1 MKSGKILLAG
11 IAGAGAIL
19 LLNAPFAMA
28 AEAAAAAASG
38 GITSP
43 IAQSAL
49 FISAAFAMAIGVM
62 APVKGQSKAVV
73 AACEGMARNPG
84 VAGKLMTTMILGLA
98 MMESLAIYVLV
109 VALILLLANP
119 FL

>member
-19 LLNAPFAMA
+19 LLNAPLAMA
-28 AEAAAAAASG
+28 AEAAATG
-38 GITSP
+38 GGVTSP
-43 IAQSAL
+43 IAQSVL
-49 FISAAFAMAIGVM
+49 FISAAFAMAIGVI
-62 APVKGQSKAVV
+62 APVTGQSKAVV

>member
-11 IAGAGAIL
+11 LAGAGAIL
-19 LLNAPFAMA
+19 LLNAPLAMA
-28 AEAAAAAASG
+28 NEAAAAATG

-43 IAQSAL
+43 IAQSVL
-49 FISAAFAMAIGVM
+49 FISAAFAMAIGVI
-62 APVKGQSKAVV
+62 APVTGQSKAVV

-119 FL
+119 FI

>member
-11 IAGAGAIL
+11 LAGAGAIL
-19 LLNAPFAMA
+19 LLNAPLAMA
-28 AEAAAAAASG
+28 NEAAVAVG
-38 GITSP
+38 GGVTSP
-43 IAQSAL
+43 IAQSVL
-49 FISAAFAMAIGVM
+49 FISAAFAMAIGVI
-62 APVKGQSKAVV
+62 APVTGQSKAVV

>member
-1 MKSGKILLAG
+1 MKSGKMILAG
-11 IAGAGAIL
+11 LAGAGVL
-19 LLNAPFAMA
+19 LINTPLAMA
-28 AEAAAAAASG
+28 AEAAASG
-38 GITSP
+38 GSETSP
-43 IAQSAL
+43 IALAAL
-49 FISAAFAMAIGVM
+49 FISAAFAIAIGVI
-62 APVKGQSKAVV
+62 APATGQGKAVV

-98 MMESLAIYVLV
+98 MMESLAIYALV

>member
-1 MKSGKILLAG
+1 MLSRKMILAG
-11 IAGAGAIL
+11 LAGAGVL
-19 LLNAPFAMA
+19 LVNTPLAMA
-28 AEAAAAAASG
+28 SEAAAATGGSG
-38 GITSP
+38 TSP
-43 IAQSAL
+43 IALAAL
-49 FISAAFAMAIGVM
+49 FFSAAFAIAIGVI
-62 APVKGQSKAVV
+62 APATGQGKAVV

-98 MMESLAIYVLV
+98 MMESLAIYALV

>member
-11 IAGAGAIL
+11 LAGAGAIL
-19 LLNAPFAMA
+19 LLNAPLAMA
-28 AEAAAAAASG
+28 NEAAAAVG
-38 GITSP
+38 GGVTSP
-43 IAQSAL
+43 IAQSVL
-49 FISAAFAMAIGVM
+49 FISAAFAMAIGVI
-62 APVKGQSKAVV
+62 APVTGQSKAVV

>member
-1 MKSGKILLAG
+1 MKLGKLTLAG
-11 IAGAGAIL
+11 LAGASVLLMNTPMAI
-19 LLNAPFAMA
+19 A
-28 AEAAAAAASG
+28 ADAAAAATSG

-43 IAQSAL
+43 IAQSVL
-49 FISAAFAMAIGVM
+49 FISAALAICIGVI
-62 APVKGQSKAVV
+62 APAMSQGKAVV

-98 MMESLAIYVLV
+98 MIEALAIYALV